1 MKKFFLAAIG
11 LSMLASCQQPAA
23 VENTEKGIRLAYVR
37 IDSLQSQY
45 NYFQELVGELQ
56 AEEEKIVVEL
66 QRRQQELQTNIE
78 LYQQE
83 APKMTARQR
92 EANEADLRRVQ
103 QNYLQVE
110 QAAQGQMMQRQNDL
124 TVIMREDMNSA
135 IEILKEELNLDFI
148 LLYEEGGQIIY
159 ANDEYDITER
169 MVTMLNENR
178 ENPTE
183 EQATEAAVRGR
194 LILQLQNKRK
204 LPNTKKSGRVCARI
218 FLCLYCRAL
227 LIR

>member
-45 NYFQELVGELQ
+45 DYFQELVGELQ

-83 APKMTARQR
+83 APKMTVRQR

-110 QAAQGQMMQRQNDL
+110 QAAQGQMMKRQNDL
-124 TVIMREDMNSA
+124 TVMMREDMNTA
-135 IEILKEELNLDFI
+135 IEVLKEELNLDFI

-159 ANDEYDITER
+159 ANDEFDITER
-169 MVTMLNENR
+169 MVNMLNENR
-178 ENPTE
+178 ENPSE
-183 EQATEAAVRGR
+183 KEATEATSETSDSVSAE
-194 LILQLQNKRK
+194 
-204 LPNTKKSGRVCARI
+204 
-218 FLCLYCRAL
+218 
-227 LIR
+227 

>member
-1 MKKFFLAAIG
+1 MAAIG
-11 LSMLASCQQPAA
+11 LSMLASCQQQPTA

-124 TVIMREDMNSA
+124 TVMMREDMNSA
-135 IEILKEELNLDFI
+135 IETLKEELNLDFI

-159 ANDEYDITER
+159 ANDDYDITER
-169 MVTMLNENR
+169 MVNMLNESR
-178 ENPTE
+178 ETPSE
-183 EQATEAAVRGR
+183 EEATEASEEAADS
-194 LILQLQNKRK
+194 
-204 LPNTKKSGRVCARI
+204 TSAE
-218 FLCLYCRAL
+218 
-227 LIR
+227 

>member
-11 LSMLASCQQPAA
+11 LSMLASCQQQPAA

-92 EANEADLRRVQ
+92 EANEADLLRVQ

-124 TVIMREDMNSA
+124 TVMMREDMNSA

-169 MVTMLNENR
+169 MVNMLNENR

-183 EQATEAAVRGR
+183 EEEAVSEATDSAAVE
-194 LILQLQNKRK
+194 
-204 LPNTKKSGRVCARI
+204 
-218 FLCLYCRAL
+218 
-227 LIR
+227 

>member
-1 MKKFFLAAIG
+1 MAAIG
-11 LSMLASCQQPAA
+11 LSMLASCQQQPTA

-66 QRRQQELQTNIE
+66 QRRQQDLQTNIE

-124 TVIMREDMNSA
+124 TVMMREDMNSA
-135 IEILKEELNLDFI
+135 IETLKEELNLDFI

-169 MVTMLNENR
+169 MVRMLNENR
-178 ENPTE
+178 ENPSEEVVTEATE
-183 EQATEAAVRGR
+183 EAADSAV
-194 LILQLQNKRK
+194 
-204 LPNTKKSGRVCARI
+204 VE
-218 FLCLYCRAL
+218 
-227 LIR
+227 

>member
-11 LSMLASCQQPAA
+11 LSMLASCQQQPAA

-124 TVIMREDMNSA
+124 TVMMREDMNSA
-135 IEILKEELNLDFI
+135 IETLKEELNLDFI

-159 ANDEYDITER
+159 ANDDYDITER
-169 MVTMLNENR
+169 MVNMLNESR
-178 ENPTE
+178 ETPSEEEATE
-183 EQATEAAVRGR
+183 TTEAAADR
-194 LILQLQNKRK
+194 
-204 LPNTKKSGRVCARI
+204 TSAE
-218 FLCLYCRAL
+218 
-227 LIR
+227 

>member
-1 MKKFFLAAIG
+1 MAAIG
-11 LSMLASCQQPAA
+11 LSMLASCQQQPTA

-45 NYFQELVGELQ
+45 NYFQEFVGELQ
-56 AEEEKIVVEL
+56 AEEEKIVAEL

-124 TVIMREDMNSA
+124 TVMMREDMNSA
-135 IEILKEELNLDFI
+135 IETLKEELNLDFI

-159 ANDEYDITER
+159 ANDDYDITER
-169 MVTMLNENR
+169 MVNMLNESR
-178 ENPTE
+178 ETPSE
-183 EQATEAAVRGR
+183 EEATEASEEAADS
-194 LILQLQNKRK
+194 
-204 LPNTKKSGRVCARI
+204 TSAE
-218 FLCLYCRAL
+218 
-227 LIR
+227 

>member
-11 LSMLASCQQPAA
+11 LSMLASCQQQPAA

-124 TVIMREDMNSA
+124 TVMMREDMNSA
-135 IEILKEELNLDFI
+135 IEVLKEELNLDFI

-159 ANDEYDITER
+159 ANDEFDITER
-169 MVTMLNENR
+169 MVNMLNENR

-183 EQATEAAVRGR
+183 EEATEAA
-194 LILQLQNKRK
+194 LEA
-204 LPNTKKSGRVCARI
+204 TDSTSAE
-218 FLCLYCRAL
+218 
-227 LIR
+227 

>member
-1 MKKFFLAAIG
+1 MKKFFMAAIG
-11 LSMLASCQQPAA
+11 LSMLASCQQQPTA

-56 AEEEKIVVEL
+56 AEEGKIVVEL

-124 TVIMREDMNSA
+124 TVMMREDMNSA
-135 IEILKEELNLDFI
+135 IETLKEELNLDFI

-169 MVTMLNENR
+169 MVNMLNENR

-183 EQATEAAVRGR
+183 EEEAVSEATDSAAVE
-194 LILQLQNKRK
+194 
-204 LPNTKKSGRVCARI
+204 
-218 FLCLYCRAL
+218 
-227 LIR
+227 

>member
-11 LSMLASCQQPAA
+11 LSMLASCQQQPAA

-124 TVIMREDMNSA
+124 TVMMREDMNSA

-169 MVTMLNENR
+169 MVNMLNENR

-183 EQATEAAVRGR
+183 EEEAVSEATDSAAVE
-194 LILQLQNKRK
+194 
-204 LPNTKKSGRVCARI
+204 
-218 FLCLYCRAL
+218 
-227 LIR
+227 